1 MHVLHRRTEAPFL
14 NWLALNAALPRS
26 CLQSLHSFMR
36 LVIEVGT
43 SSVEVPSVMSAEMR
57 AAGRPS
63 TFNWGVP
70 DPPAGIV
77 AGEGTVDD
85 GRAADDAGGAP
96 GAPAAPNRVI
106 FCKIFRI

>member
-1 MHVLHRRTEAPFL
+1 M
-14 NWLALNAALPRS
+14 
-26 CLQSLHSFMR
+26 
-36 LVIEVGT
+36 VIEVGT

-63 TFNWGVP
+63 TFSWGVP
-70 DPPAGIV
+70 DTPAGIV

-96 GAPAAPNRVI
+96 GGARGAKCVI
-106 FCKIFRI
+106 FC